1 MATATRWEA
10 ARRALVQ
17 AETSTGVQTR
27 IRGVTAAARPAVDR
41 YPTAAGERATP
52 DRGEPVEAV
61 DPELLLPVPAPL
73 FGLFPEGGLRRGSTV
88 QVSGGMSILLA
99 LAAAAMAE
107 ESWCALVD
115 LPDAG
120 LAAAAGL
127 GLALPRVVVVPR
139 PGPDAPVVL
148 ATVADG
154 FDVVVLGRG
163 AGLAERDRRSLVS
176 RLRVRGAVLLTTQTW
191 TGADVMLQVVSRSW
205 RGIGRGDGMLRTG
218 ELELSA
224 RHRRY
229 SVPLTARVQ
238 LGPMGLAEPAVGT
251 APTAEPVVG
260 TAPAGL
266 PMRVVPGIGA
276 RRGELVPRE
285 VVA

>member
-17 AETSTGVQTR
+17 AEASTGVHTR
-27 IRGVTAAARPAVDR
+27 IRGATAAARPAVDL
-41 YPTAAGERATP
+41 YPTAASGRATP
-52 DRGEPVEAV
+52 DRSEPTEAI
-61 DPELLLPVPAPL
+61 DPELLLPVPEPL
-73 FGLFPEGGLRRGSTV
+73 SGLFPEGGLRRGSTV
-88 QVSGGMSILLA
+88 QVSGGMSVLLA

-127 GLALPRVVVVPR
+127 GLVLPRVVVVPR

-163 AGLAERDRRSLVS
+163 VGLAERDRHSLAS
-176 RLRVRGAVLLTTQTW
+176 RLRVRGAVLLTTQAW
-191 TGADVMLQVVSRSW
+191 AGADVMLQVVSRSW
-205 RGIGRGDGMLRTG
+205 SGIGRGDGMLRTG
-218 ELELSA
+218 ELELSV

-229 SVPLTARVQ
+229 PVPLTARVQ
-238 LGPMGLAEPAVGT
+238 LGPMGLAEPVTEPAV
-251 APTAEPVVG
+251 V

-266 PMRVVPGIGA
+266 PAHVVPSIA
-276 RRGELVPRE
+276 VRRGELVRRE

>member
-17 AETSTGVQTR
+17 AEASTGVHTR
-27 IRGVTAAARPAVDR
+27 IRGATAVARPAVDLS
-41 YPTAAGERATP
+41 PAPA
-52 DRGEPVEAV
+52 RGT
-61 DPELLLPVPAPL
+61 DPEQLLPVPAAL
-73 FGLFPEGGLRRGSTV
+73 SGLFPDGGLRRGSTV
-88 QVSGGMSILLA
+88 QVSGGMSVLLA

-176 RLRVRGAVLLTTQTW
+176 RLRVRGAVLLTTQAW
-191 TGADVMLQVVSRSW
+191 AGADVMLQVVSRSW
-205 RGIGRGDGMLRTG
+205 SGIGLGDGMLRTG

-229 SVPLTARVQ
+229 PAELTARVQ
-238 LGPMGLAEPAVGT
+238 LGRAGLVRPVAEPA
-251 APTAEPVVG
+251 A
-260 TAPAGL
+260 APAGL
-266 PMRVVPGIGA
+266 SAAAVPSIDI
-276 RRGELVPRE
+276 RREQPVRE

>member
-10 ARRALVQ
+10 ARRALTQ
-17 AETSTGVQTR
+17 AEASTGVRTR
-27 IRGVTAAARPAVDR
+27 IRGATAAARPAVDL
-41 YPTAAGERATP
+41 YPTAAGESAALDRA
-52 DRGEPVEAV
+52 EPMQTV
-61 DPELLLPVPAPL
+61 DPELLLPVPAAL
-73 FGLFPEGGLRRGSTV
+73 SGLFPEGGLRRGSTV
-88 QVSGGMSILLA
+88 QVSGGMSVLLA

-163 AGLAERDRRSLVS
+163 AGLAERDRRSLAS
-176 RLRVRGAVLLTTQTW
+176 RLRVRGAVLLTTQAW
-191 TGADVMLQVVSRSW
+191 AGADVVLQVISRSW
-205 RGIGRGDGMLRTG
+205 SGIGRGDGMLRTG

-229 SVPLTARVQ
+229 PVPLTARVQ
-238 LGPMGLAEPAVGT
+238 LGPVGLAVSAAEPAVGT
-251 APTAEPVVG
+251 APAG
-260 TAPAGL
+260 RPA
-266 PMRVVPGIGA
+266 RVVPSIA
-276 RRGELVPRE
+276 VRRGELVHRE